1 MNKRIMLFLV
11 VSLLTFSGCA
21 STKLVSSWS
30 QPGFSG
36 PSLKRVLVLAVSSN
50 EMRRRIYEDSFVQKL
65 QADGVDAIA
74 SHTMVATLGKDKE
87 ESKKLIKAAVAQA
100 AADSV
105 LVTTLTGVENDEQYV
120 PASTVYVPRRG
131 GAYGMY
137 GFYGY
142 SYGVIH
148 QPGYTMNNTTVKL
161 QATVFSA
168 KTGEMLW
175 AGDTRSLNPGSTVD
189 LIDDNIE
196 LIHAAIKKA
205 GLL

>member
-1 MNKRIMLFLV
+1 MNKRIVLFLV
-11 VSLLTFSGCA
+11 VSLFTFSGCA
-21 STKLVSSWS
+21 STKLVSTWS

-36 PSLKRVLVLAVSSN
+36 PSLKRVLILAVSNN

-65 QADGVDAIA
+65 QAEGVEAIA
-74 SHTMVATLGKDKE
+74 SHTMVATLDKDKE

-142 SYGVIH
+142 SHGVIY
-148 QPGYTMNNTTVKL
+148 QPGYTIDNTTVKL
-161 QATVFSA
+161 HATVFSA

-175 AGDTRSLNPGSTVD
+175 AGDTRSLNPDSARAV
-189 LIDDNIE
+189 IHENIE
-196 LIHAAIKKA
+196 LINAAMKKD